1 MHRLIELAGEIPFNN
16 NDKTKIKIENFCSD
30 NIAVI
35 VTNKATAV
43 GLGTHCHDSYEF
55 VISYSQMPS
64 TIIDDKVFNRT
75 ANTLFAVNPMQNHG
89 MVSNVK
95 NFSLCGIHIDKN
107 YLRSVALDIYD
118 SSNIVFSNDSF
129 SVNHDINMLLR
140 LFLEELRYKQQGY
153 EFMVENL
160 SLLIV
165 GNLIRQIK
173 HNIPSRPRVSQS
185 GAKEDIKK
193 VVDYMNENCTSGVSC
208 TELSDLIKMGKH
220 SFLRNFKAQTSKTPY
235 EYLLDLK
242 IEKAKK
248 MLKSNEYNITE
259 ISLMCGFSSHS
270 HFTSTFKKKIGMS
283 PSEYRNSP

>member
-1 MHRLIELAGEIPFNN
+1 MPRLIELAGDIPFDNIG
-16 NDKTKIKIENFCSD
+16 KVKIENFCSD

-35 VTNKATAV
+35 VTNKTTNV
-43 GLGTHCHDSYEF
+43 GLGCHCHNSYEF
-55 VISYSQMPS
+55 VISYNRIPS
-64 TIIDDKVFNRT
+64 TIIDNKIFDRAGNI
-75 ANTLFAVNPMQNHG
+75 LFAVNPMQTHG
-89 MVSNVK
+89 MASDIK
-95 NFSLCGIHIDKN
+95 GFSLCGIHIDKG
-107 YLRSVALDIYD
+107 YLQSVAEDIYG
-118 SSNIVFSNDSF
+118 SSNILFSNDS
-129 SVNHDINMLLR
+129 SSINHDINMLLR

-153 EFMVENL
+153 EFMIENL
-160 SLLIV
+160 SLLIA

-173 HNIPSRPRVSQS
+173 HNIPSKPRVSQS

-220 SFLRNFKAQTSKTPY
+220 SFLRNFKAQMDKTPY

-248 MLKSNEYNITE
+248 MLKANEYTITE

-270 HFTSTFKKKIGMS
+270 HFTATFKKKTGIS
-283 PSEYRNSP
+283 PTEYRISP